1 MKFNP
6 YRCHDKHLCS
16 LINESDI
23 VNVES
28 CDDIF
33 IFFWRELCIAAHQ
46 RIIDVAGVLLV
57 VLVEF
62 SVELVQMVILLPP
75 LQLGVLL
82 PDPKGTV
89 PPATYSFI

>member
-16 LINESDI
+16 LINEFGI

-46 RIIDVAGVLLV
+46 RIIAHR
-57 VLVEF
+57 
-62 SVELVQMVILLPP
+62 
-75 LQLGVLL
+75 
-82 PDPKGTV
+82 
-89 PPATYSFI
+89 

>member
-16 LINESDI
+16 LINEFGI

-33 IFFWRELCIAAHQ
+33 IFFWRELCI
-46 RIIDVAGVLLV
+46 
-57 VLVEF
+57 
-62 SVELVQMVILLPP
+62 
-75 LQLGVLL
+75 
-82 PDPKGTV
+82 
-89 PPATYSFI
+89 